1 MLNPVV
7 HHRQRGRLLYAL
19 DGRNKI
25 QREAQRMGNR
35 MQQQGA
41 VEVHVQEH
49 KLGSKP
55 GRLVELA
62 LREPRKG
69 DAAGAFAAQQLHD
82 RSAPSQQTQQTPPPW
97 LKAAHV
103 RRSRL
108 GRREPQPMPTLAE
121 SAQASTASSISR
133 AVAGGYPA
141 ASGAVTSVGCGSGGG
156 GGTAADNRVTREQL
170 LAFYRQ
176 HDPSKVANIDT
187 VLARVPAAHSES
199 SSNS

>member
-82 RSAPSQQTQQTPPPW
+82 RSAPSQQTQQPLHKGTH
-97 LKAAHV
+97 LAKLCIFTCI
-103 RRSRL
+103 SCL
-108 GRREPQPMPTLAE
+108 G
-121 SAQASTASSISR
+121 SCD
-133 AVAGGYPA
+133 G
-141 ASGAVTSVGCGSGGG
+141 
-156 GGTAADNRVTREQL
+156 
-170 LAFYRQ
+170 
-176 HDPSKVANIDT
+176 
-187 VLARVPAAHSES
+187 VLIR
-199 SSNS
+199 